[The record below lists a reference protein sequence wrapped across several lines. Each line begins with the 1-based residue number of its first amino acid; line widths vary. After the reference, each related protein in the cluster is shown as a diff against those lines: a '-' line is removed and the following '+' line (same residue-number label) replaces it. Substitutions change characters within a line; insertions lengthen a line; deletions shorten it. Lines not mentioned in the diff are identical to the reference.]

1 MNENTP
7 LTPHSSTE
15 RCPEAVQRN
24 LKAYTDGEINTFGKW
39 RVERHLSKCESCRQE
54 VLWLKH
60 FAQDLREQKSIT
72 PRPELR
78 TRILAHLPDMPST
91 HQPAP
96 RRTLLLAP
104 RYAMGTV
111 LLLFVGL
118 GGVFAL
124 KGAGI
129 WHPANA
135 EPSKVASTLNMRV
148 AKPAINTSATPKRI
162 TLPEDTDKI
171 NQKANILFQQK
182 MQNLAVKPTVK
193 TPPPTID
200 ATEATADTP
209 NIQFVPTETAKTTD
223 YLQQMTQTVQKM
235 GGAVEKVPAKAPT
248 DKLEGGSSEAVL
260 TIRIP
265 AKQVRQMFHSVRHLG
280 NFSKVYSLHGVR
292 KPLLL
297 GTNGSVSRHQMR
309 VPFPATGDED
319 RNLVLTPDNKGFVTL
334 QMEVKPST
342 PERNK

>member
-1 MNENTP
+1 
-7 LTPHSSTE
+7 
-15 RCPEAVQRN
+15 
-24 LKAYTDGEINTFGKW
+24 
-39 RVERHLSKCESCRQE
+39 
-54 VLWLKH
+54 
-60 FAQDLREQKSIT
+60 
-72 PRPELR
+72 
-78 TRILAHLPDMPST
+78 
-91 HQPAP
+91 
-96 RRTLLLAP
+96 
-104 RYAMGTV
+104 MGTA

-135 EPSKVASTLNMRV
+135 EPPQAASTLNMQV
-148 AKPAINTSATPKRI
+148 AKRALNTSATPKRI
-162 TLPEDTDKI
+162 MLPEDTDKI

-182 MQNLAVKPTVK
+182 MQNIAVKPTVK

-235 GGAVEKVPAKAPT
+235 GGAVEKVPAKAPN

-292 KPLLL
+292 KPLPL

-342 PERNK
+342 PERIK